1 MPWKASTVMEERLR
15 FVGRLLD
22 GESMSDVCW
31 EFGISR
37 KTGYKI
43 YSRYREHGLFAL
55 TDRSRRPVRY
65 ANQLP
70 QQVESLIV
78 TLRNRRYRLS
88 ITSTQVLP
96 GRRTGTRDATALAE
110 RLPRYVTSKAGFE
123 PAFPMVRSIRNLHQ
137 RSLSRQMRQ
146 SKIAKLVLSRRSQR
160 RAAIANPSWF
170 ALRSVSGSRLVPSSR
185 PRASDA

>member
-1 MPWKASTVMEERLR
+1 MPWKAGSVMEERLR

-22 GESMSDVCW
+22 GESMSDVCR

-43 YSRYREHGLFAL
+43 YSRYREHGLVAL

-78 TLRNRRYRLS
+78 NLK
-88 ITSTQVLP
+88 
-96 GRRTGTRDATALAE
+96 RDKPHA
-110 RLPRYVTSKAGFE
+110 LPRVGFDTSRTNRI
-123 PAFPMVRSIRNLHQ
+123 RS
-137 RSLSRQMRQ
+137 
-146 SKIAKLVLSRRSQR
+146 
-160 RAAIANPSWF
+160 NPT
-170 ALRSVSGSRLVPSSR
+170 RGRVE
-185 PRASDA
+185 